1 MDKLIGDF
9 SVGLFF
15 WQLVLFV
22 GLVLLLKKFAWKPIL
37 DSVNERE
44 DGIKNALASA
54 EDAKKEMQNLNA
66 SNEQLL
72 KDARAERDALMKDAR
87 EIKDKMISDAKEEAK
102 EVTSKLIE
110 NAQASIE
117 QEKQAALAE
126 LKKQVADLSIGIAET
141 VIKKELTSKEE
152 QLKRFNAR
160 NDNPLKRWK
169 FSPVDKKG
177 QELWDTYTHYKDE
190 MYSKTHTTYCPW
202 MIIKTNHKKT
212 ARLEAMR
219 YVLSKFDYD
228 GKKETS
234 TLLTPD
240 PNVVMRYYR
249 SNFQID

>member
-1 MDKLIGDF
+1 MDLITP
-9 SVGLFF
+9 GL
-15 WQLVLFV
+15 
-22 GLVLLLKKFAWKPIL
+22 GLVFWTAITFLCLLFILKKFAWKPIL

-110 NAQASIE
+110 NAQVSIE
-117 QEKQAALAE
+117 QEKQTALAE

-152 QLKRFNAR
+152 QLKLVEGI
-160 NDNPLKRWK
+160 LKE
-169 FSPVDKKG
+169 V
-177 QELWDTYTHYKDE
+177 
-190 MYSKTHTTYCPW
+190 
-202 MIIKTNHKKT
+202 
-212 ARLEAMR
+212 
-219 YVLSKFDYD
+219 
-228 GKKETS
+228 
-234 TLLTPD
+234 TLK
-240 PNVVMRYYR
+240 
-249 SNFQID
+249 